1 MKYKH
6 SYIPTIIVSFVFYF
20 STIICSFIFA
30 DLINKKV
37 SQVEKGIF
45 VFIVLVSII
54 IVIAFI
60 IDVIIRMFSKEHLFM
75 DDDVVEY
82 KKDKCLLAN
91 IKFIEYY
98 IGSIGRTSHTDA
110 NITMYFEN
118 NKIIRFTNPSFKLI
132 FKLKKIVSKE
142 GFRITGIK
150 SIVLHNLI
158 TFIIIFI
165 LGLFKVL

>member
-6 SYIPTIIVSFVFYF
+6 SYIPTIIISFVFYF
-20 STIICSFIFA
+20 FTIICSFIFV

-60 IDVIIRMFSKEHLFM
+60 IDVIIRMFSKEYLFM
-75 DDDVVEY
+75 DDDIVEY
-82 KKDKCLLAN
+82 KKDKCLIAN

-98 IGSIGRTSHTDA
+98 IGSIGRMSHNDA

-150 SIVLHNLI
+150 SIVLLNLI
-158 TFIIIFI
+158 TFIIILI
-165 LGLFKVL
+165 LGLFNVL